1 MNKLHMPRYLF
12 TTLLFIFTLL
22 IQPLAHAEEDQAEKK
37 ISPSELQSELMG
49 FADRFMGVVTGTT
62 LEYILN
68 TPTITPLQR
77 ALAHARKLEATSA
90 AVRIAAGVNPEISLL
105 DMIVLVSLLR
115 FSTEVHVIPNVL
127 GANARVLLTGYQ
139 KLQRDIW
146 EIADGVLSEEQEEE
160 LHDLIEEWQ
169 DANPTTV
176 GVAFL
181 RFSAFAGDRGLSTLV
196 DAGESG
202 WFLGNISEAKTEI
215 EHARVLAERTL
226 YIAERQMTLI
236 RWQVEQVFFDL
247 AITPEFKGLLNSS
260 VDISQAAQH
269 MAALLET
276 MPKMVSA
283 ESEVIIKVFMQ
294 EFEKERKDMI
304 TQMFTEIA
312 AERQATIDQA
322 SEQFVNKA
330 FYVGS
335 LLIIIFMITALV
347 AMLIYK
353 YFSQRMSR

>member
-1 MNKLHMPRYLF
+1 MNYFNMTRYLL
-12 TTLLFIFTLL
+12 TSSLFIFTLL
-22 IQPLAHAEEDQAEKK
+22 IQPLAHAEEDKAEKK
-37 ISPSELQSELMG
+37 ISPSELQSQLMG
-49 FADRFMGVVTGTT
+49 FADRFMAVITGTT
-62 LEYILN
+62 LEYILA
-68 TPTITPLQR
+68 TPTVTPLQR
-77 ALAHARKLEATSA
+77 ALLHARKLEAASS
-90 AVRIAAGVNPEISLL
+90 AVRIAGGVNPEISLL

-115 FSTEVHVIPNVL
+115 YSTEVYVIPDLL
-127 GANARVLLTGYQ
+127 GANARVLLIGYQ
-139 KLQRDIW
+139 KLEKDIW
-146 EIADGVLSEEQEEE
+146 EIADAVLSEEQEAE

-169 DANPTTV
+169 DTNQSTI

-196 DAGESG
+196 DAGEPG
-202 WFLGNISEAKTEI
+202 WFLANVSEATKEI

-226 YIAERQMTLI
+226 YIAERQITLV

-247 AITPEFKGLLNSS
+247 AVTPEFKGLLNSS
-260 VDISQAAQH
+260 IDISQASQR

-335 LLIIIFMITALV
+335 LLIIIFTICALL

-353 YFSQRMSR
+353 YFSQRISK

>member
-1 MNKLHMPRYLF
+1 MNNYYIPRYLL
-12 TTLLFIFTLL
+12 TTLFFIFTLL
-22 IQPLAHAEEDQAEKK
+22 IQPQAYAKEDDTSKK
-37 ISPSELQSELMG
+37 ITPSELQSELMG
-49 FADRFMGVVTGTT
+49 FADRFMGVVAGTT
-62 LEYILN
+62 HEYIFD
-68 TPTITPLQR
+68 TPKITPLQR
-77 ALAHARKLEATSA
+77 ALVNARKLEATAA

-115 FSTEVHVIPNVL
+115 FSTEVHVIPNLL
-127 GANARVLLTGYQ
+127 GVNARALLTGYQ
-139 KLQRDIW
+139 KLERDIW
-146 EIADGVLSEEQEEE
+146 EIADHVLSEEQEEE

-169 DANPTTV
+169 DANPKTV
-176 GVAFL
+176 GVVFL

-196 DAGESG
+196 DAGEPG
-202 WFLGNISEAKTEI
+202 WFLANVSEATKEI

-226 YIAERQMTLI
+226 YIAERQITLL

-247 AITPEFKGLLNSS
+247 ATTPEFKGLLNSS
-260 VDISQAAQH
+260 IDISQASQR

-335 LLIIIFMITALV
+335 LLIIIFTICALL

-353 YFSQRMSR
+353 YFSQRISK

>member
-1 MNKLHMPRYLF
+1 MNNFHMPRYFL
-12 TTLLFIFTLL
+12 TTLFFIFTLL
-22 IQPLAHAEEDQAEKK
+22 IQPLAHAEEEKAEKK
-37 ISPSELQSELMG
+37 ISPSELQSQLMG

-62 LEYILN
+62 LEYILD

-77 ALAHARKLEATSA
+77 ALVQARKLEATAA
-90 AVRIAAGVNPEISLL
+90 AVRIAAGVNPEVSLL

-115 FSTEVHVIPNVL
+115 FSTEVHIILNVL

-139 KLQRDIW
+139 KLERDIW
-146 EIADGVLSEEQEEE
+146 EIADEVLSEEQEAE

-169 DANPTTV
+169 DANPKTV
-176 GVAFL
+176 GVVFL

-196 DAGESG
+196 DAGEPG
-202 WFLGNISEAKTEI
+202 WFLANISQASKEL
-215 EHARVLAERTL
+215 EHTRVLAERTL
-226 YIAERQMTLI
+226 YIAERQITLL

-247 AITPEFKGLLNSS
+247 ATTPEFKGLLNSS
-260 VDISQAAQH
+260 IDISQASQR

-283 ESEVIIKVFMQ
+283 ESEVIIKVFMR
-294 EFEKERKDMI
+294 ELENERREMI
-304 TQMFTEIA
+304 TQMFKEIA

-335 LLIIIFMITALV
+335 LLIIIFMVTALI